1 MLSSAFRHD
10 RVHHAHNVAS
20 MTVRMGGDAKAVGG
34 SGRPLSPAVAARVAV
49 KTTVPDGAVPRH
61 LRPSMPQRTTDGH
74 ATHHLSSCSGGK
86 KNPPCGRCATPASP
100 CNGNWY
106 RTSCATRLPRV
117 LDRCR
122 PESKTCILVGLSVD
136 VIALVG
142 RLHRRKTTAWVEAFS
157 SQRQFAPAPPGR
169 ETWLDP
175 RGMARFTGSR
185 MIATP

>member
-74 ATHHLSSCSGGK
+74 ATHHFSSCSGGK
-86 KNPPCGRCATPASP
+86 KNPPCGKCAASTSP
-100 CNGNWY
+100 CNRSWC
-106 RTSCATRLPRV
+106 RTSCATQLPRV
-117 LDRCR
+117 KNPCC
-122 PESKTCILVGLSVD
+122 PESKTHVLSEEPSPLPVD
-136 VIALVG
+136 VIAQDDSEG
-142 RLHRRKTTAWVEAFS
+142 RNIQLTMTTRTGTAW
-157 SQRQFAPAPPGR
+157 
-169 ETWLDP
+169 
-175 RGMARFTGSR
+175 ARDLAGSTR
-185 MIATP
+185 HGAVHR

>member
-74 ATHHLSSCSGGK
+74 ATHHFSSCSGGK
-86 KNPPCGRCATPASP
+86 KNPPCGKMCNASLP
-100 CNGNWY
+100 VQRELVQDIVCNTITTG
-106 RTSCATRLPRV
+106 SGSLSPRIE
-117 LDRCR
+117 DMAF
-122 PESKTCILVGLSVD
+122 LSVGTT
-136 VIALVG
+136 ALVG
-142 RLHRRKTTAWVEAFS
+142 RRHSPRRQRRSKHSAHNDNSHRHRLGAKSRWIHEAW
-157 SQRQFAPAPPGR
+157 
-169 ETWLDP
+169 
-175 RGMARFTGSR
+175 RGSP
-185 MIATP
+185 IAA

>member
-74 ATHHLSSCSGGK
+74 ATHHFSSCSGARRTHLVA
-86 KNPPCGRCATPASP
+86 NVQRQPPRATELVQNIVCNTITTGSGSLSP
-100 CNGNWY
+100 
-106 RTSCATRLPRV
+106 RIEDMAF
-117 LDRCR
+117 
-122 PESKTCILVGLSVD
+122 LSVGTT
-136 VIALVG
+136 ALVG
-142 RLHRRKTTAWVEAFS
+142 RRHSPRRQRRSKHSAHNDNSHRHRLGAESGWIHEAW
-157 SQRQFAPAPPGR
+157 
-169 ETWLDP
+169 
-175 RGMARFTGSR
+175 RGSP
-185 MIATP
+185 IAA

>member
-74 ATHHLSSCSGGK
+74 ATHHFSSCSGGK
-86 KNPPCGRCATPASP
+86 KNPPCGKCATSASP
-100 CNGNWY
+100 CNGSWY
-106 RTSCATRLPRV
+106 RPPCATRLPRV
-117 LDRCR
+117 QDRCR
-122 PESKTCILVGLSVD
+122 PESTTCILVGLSVD

-142 RLHRRKTTAWVEAFS
+142 RRHSPRRQRRSKHSAHNDNSHRHRLGSGPGWIHEAW
-157 SQRQFAPAPPGR
+157 
-169 ETWLDP
+169 
-175 RGMARFTGSR
+175 RGSP
-185 MIATP
+185 IAA